1 MSPDKLAYMALIGV
15 GDTRE
20 EGYSR
25 ADQILGYSRT
35 SGIVSPQFMNPAG
48 YVSPEVS
55 AQMLK
60 AGGAAGARATRV
72 QTKDGRPLNPRTMS
86 VEDAIDAGLVFAG
99 TPDDVFDQL
108 RAFHAHV
115 GGFGHLLM
123 MGQGG
128 TISHEDTVANLT
140 MFSREVLPR
149 LGELG

>member
-1 MSPDKLAYMALIGV
+1 
-15 GDTRE
+15 
-20 EGYSR
+20 
-25 ADQILGYSRT
+25 
-35 SGIVSPQFMNPAG
+35 MNPAG

-99 TPDDVFDQL
+99 TPDDVFDQIQ
-108 RAFHAHV
+108 AFHAHV

-149 LGELG
+149 LGELTAPDGTTARSAFR